1 MKVVRNSGQL
11 KDSIVKH
18 HLPFFTEHLSL
29 FVVVFSLP
37 LANRILKLL
46 TEMKLVLSS
55 CAVDHHNFLFTH
67 FGCVG

>member
-1 MKVVRNSGQL
+1 MEVVLNSYQL
-11 KDSIVKH
+11 KDGIVKH
-18 HLPFFTEHLSL
+18 HLPFFTEHFSLS
-29 FVVVFSLP
+29 VVVFSLP

-67 FGCVG
+67 FGRVG

>member
-1 MKVVRNSGQL
+1 MASLN
-11 KDSIVKH
+11 IFA
-18 HLPFFTEHLSL
+18 FFYIIHLSL

-37 LANRILKLL
+37 LANRILKWL

-67 FGCVG
+67 FGSVG